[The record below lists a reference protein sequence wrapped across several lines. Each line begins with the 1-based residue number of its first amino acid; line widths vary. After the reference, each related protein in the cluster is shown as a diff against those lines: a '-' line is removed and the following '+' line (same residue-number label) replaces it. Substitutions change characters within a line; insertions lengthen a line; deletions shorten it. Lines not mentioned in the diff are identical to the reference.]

1 MSCACMN
8 VYVYECVRVFV
19 ISEAANSVD
28 IIAFLRQLSYTVFFY
43 LFLPQL
49 YLSVKP
55 VGIL

>member
-8 VYVYECVRVFV
+8 VNVRYVFV

-28 IIAFLRQLSYTVFFY
+28 ITAFLRQLSYTVFFY